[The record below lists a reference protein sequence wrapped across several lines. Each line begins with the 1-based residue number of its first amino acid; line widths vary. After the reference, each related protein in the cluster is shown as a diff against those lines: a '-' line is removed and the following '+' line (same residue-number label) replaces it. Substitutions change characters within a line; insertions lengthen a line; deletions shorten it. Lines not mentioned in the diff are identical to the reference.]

1 MARRQ
6 VRLTEAGRAVAERM
20 LERHEYFRGLLV
32 RAGVTPEVAAAEACH
47 MEHCLS
53 SDSFAKLRAH
63 LEGIDARCAYA
74 PFLRLGMMRFTIQ
87 KIAATMTSAMMT
99 YFTMSETHSACS
111 ETCIHAL
118 PAAAPS
124 EQSTVFQTAS
134 RRA

>member
-1 MARRQ
+1 MAHELHESGEDYLEAILMIENERGLARSVDVAERLGVTKASVSKAMGVLEGRGYIEMARRQ

-63 LEGIDARCAYA
+63 LEGIDARCAT
-74 PFLRLGMMRFTIQ
+74 R
-87 KIAATMTSAMMT
+87 
-99 YFTMSETHSACS
+99 
-111 ETCIHAL
+111 
-118 PAAAPS
+118 PS
-124 EQSTVFQTAS
+124 
-134 RRA
+134 

>member
-1 MARRQ
+1 MAHELHESGEDYLEAILMIENERGLARSVDVAERLGVTKASVSKAMGILEERGYIEMARRQ

-63 LEGIDARCAYA
+63 LEGIDERCA
-74 PFLRLGMMRFTIQ
+74 MR
-87 KIAATMTSAMMT
+87 
-99 YFTMSETHSACS
+99 
-111 ETCIHAL
+111 
-118 PAAAPS
+118 PS
-124 EQSTVFQTAS
+124 
-134 RRA
+134 

>member
-1 MARRQ
+1 MAHELHESGEDYLEAILMIENERGLARSVDVADRLGVTKASVSKAMGILEERGYIEMARRQ

-63 LEGIDARCAYA
+63 LEGIDERCA
-74 PFLRLGMMRFTIQ
+74 MR
-87 KIAATMTSAMMT
+87 
-99 YFTMSETHSACS
+99 
-111 ETCIHAL
+111 
-118 PAAAPS
+118 PS
-124 EQSTVFQTAS
+124 
-134 RRA
+134 